1 MNLSSTYLPDDV
13 LLIGDAQPVIGTAVL
28 GDDFGKIKSLKV
40 KRDGDGQDLMNGAG
54 SLRAHVT
61 LKPGISGTME
71 VYFDADV
78 NAPPIYTI
86 ITIPYDN
93 LTIAA
98 RTMAGA
104 EITHDDGKERGL
116 SIPVQMWDSLLG
128 KAAYR
133 LDTLTG
139 TRYLLDIG
147 IPVPSAVA
155 GSGSITITWPA
166 ITGATSYVIQQ
177 SSDMGVTWTA
187 LATPST
193 GTETA
198 TVTTGQTR
206 YYRVAAVSADGQGEW
221 SQRTHATAA

>member
-1 MNLSSTYLPDDV
+1 MNLSATYLPNDV
-13 LLIGDAQPVIGTAVL
+13 LLMGDAQPVIGTAVL

-40 KRDGDGQDLMNGAG
+40 KRDGEGVELMNGAG

-71 VYFDADV
+71 VYFDATV
-78 NAPPIYTI
+78 NVPPIYTI
-86 ITIPYDN
+86 ISIPFDN

-98 RTMAGA
+98 RVMPGA
-104 EITHDDGKERGL
+104 EISHDDGKERGL

-128 KAAYR
+128 KAAFR

-139 TRYLLDIG
+139 IRYLLDIG
-147 IPVPSAVA
+147 IPVPAAVG

-166 ITGATSYVIQQ
+166 ISGATSYVIQS
-177 SSDMGVTWTA
+177 SSDSGVTWTD

-206 YYRVAAVSADGQGEW
+206 YYRVAAVNASGQGEW
-221 SQRTHATAA
+221 SQSTHATAA